1 MFLGGSVPP
10 WAGGAEGDGSPPAAN
25 CGIRAVRP
33 LRYSG
38 LRQALREKKRKSLR
52 NHEISASTVTNK
64 FRDVVGRVTP
74 CAPFG
79 KLSADRGAHGV
90 TRPTRALH
98 DVTKLICR
106 GTRCALGSCRPPRPK
121 KLSRWLSNSSPA
133 ELASSPLAWRNCL
146 PAEFV

>member
-52 NHEISASTVTNK
+52 NHEISVRRRKRRTS
-64 FRDVVGRVTP
+64 
-74 CAPFG
+74 
-79 KLSADRGAHGV
+79 
-90 TRPTRALH
+90 
-98 DVTKLICR
+98 
-106 GTRCALGSCRPPRPK
+106 RCANPRETGNQFTVHEGVFAEKGGRLTVSIVFWP
-121 KLSRWLSNSSPA
+121 NSAQARRDGPG
-133 ELASSPLAWRNCL
+133 
-146 PAEFV
+146 

>member
-52 NHEISASTVTNK
+52 NHEISASPLPPAAT
-64 FRDVVGRVTP
+64 
-74 CAPFG
+74 A
-79 KLSADRGAHGV
+79 LQRGEWE
-90 TRPTRALH
+90 
-98 DVTKLICR
+98 R
-106 GTRCALGSCRPPRPK
+106 GTTGGCGFAARWVHISINILAGFSMTCLIRFRKETASRPSTR
-121 KLSRWLSNSSPA
+121 RWS
-133 ELASSPLAWRNCL
+133 
-146 PAEFV
+146 

>member
-52 NHEISASTVTNK
+52 NHEISVSHGCFSGGWCLELGAYSRAHSHAVEPRPRSDGVGVGVGGRAGLAWNVCRHNCCLSISIKKAK
-64 FRDVVGRVTP
+64 FR
-74 CAPFG
+74 
-79 KLSADRGAHGV
+79 L
-90 TRPTRALH
+90 
-98 DVTKLICR
+98 
-106 GTRCALGSCRPPRPK
+106 
-121 KLSRWLSNSSPA
+121 
-133 ELASSPLAWRNCL
+133 
-146 PAEFV
+146 